1 MTETILIK
9 TITSMAMTED
19 DGMKLRE
26 VMGNALKENHD
37 IVLDFEGID
46 LFATPFFN
54 SSIGY
59 FILQLTPQTY
69 DEKVTVTHITDLGKE
84 TYSHSYQNAVSVF
97 EEKPDLNLIGK
108 ITAETI
114 DEQ

>member
-9 TITSMAMTED
+9 TITLMAMTED

-26 VMGNALKENHD
+26 AMGKALKEEHD
-37 IVLDFEGID
+37 VVLDFEGID

-59 FILQLTPQTY
+59 FILNLTPQTFN
-69 DEKVTVTHITDLGKE
+69 EKVKAVNLTDLGKE

-97 EEKPDLNLIGK
+97 EEKTDLGLIGK